1 MPSIRHSLPF
11 GIDLQHLN
19 EKLLLLSFFRNVL
32 APILQWKIPY
42 SKLLLVIKVTIF
54 VDRFSKFLRQNLG
67 LLEYNG
73 SGIKIFLFAT
83 GTIYLSQLRDVTK
96 ALPGKL
102 PVQIKFRLFPIDCDV
117 RDVLF

>member
-1 MPSIRHSLPF
+1 MSLN
-11 GIDLQHLN
+11 IIVAVIV
-19 EKLLLLSFFRNVL
+19 VL
-32 APILQWKIPY
+32 KPY
-42 SKLLLVIKVTIF
+42 IVHFPLKMS
-54 VDRFSKFLRQNLG
+54 
-67 LLEYNG
+67 
-73 SGIKIFLFAT
+73 T

>member
-1 MPSIRHSLPF
+1 MGPQGGGAGGPDPPPPGIRKLYLKKGNF
-11 GIDLQHLN
+11 GIFGGLDPP
-19 EKLLLLSFFRNVL
+19 R
-32 APILQWKIPY
+32 
-42 SKLLLVIKVTIF
+42 
-54 VDRFSKFLRQNLG
+54 LRQYFTILVG
-67 LLEYNG
+67 PPLVKMSG
-73 SGIKIFLFAT
+73 SAT

>member
-1 MPSIRHSLPF
+1 MR
-11 GIDLQHLN
+11 
-19 EKLLLLSFFRNVL
+19 
-32 APILQWKIPY
+32 
-42 SKLLLVIKVTIF
+42 
-54 VDRFSKFLRQNLG
+54 KFL
-67 LLEYNG
+67 LEV
-73 SGIKIFLFAT
+73 AT

>member
-1 MPSIRHSLPF
+1 MFKCLDPISDI
-11 GIDLQHLN
+11 N
-19 EKLLLLSFFRNVL
+19 LS
-32 APILQWKIPY
+32 K
-42 SKLLLVIKVTIF
+42 S
-54 VDRFSKFLRQNLG
+54 
-67 LLEYNG
+67 
-73 SGIKIFLFAT
+73 T